1 MNISLMIAN
10 EEELVFYLAAYNCI
24 IPFSASGGS

>member
-10 EEELVFYLAAYNCI
+10 DEELVFYLAVYNWI
-24 IPFSASGGS
+24 ISFSAAGDS